1 MEICVFQGTFNPIHN
16 AHLRVAKFLTDK
28 YDFDKFIFIPAY
40 NPPHK
45 FADLGFSVHRYNM
58 VKLAIDGNDKFEAS
72 DIEFKREGK
81 SYTYITICE
90 LKEIY
95 NINERINFTIGTD
108 AFKYINSW
116 YEFDKLKKLVKFIV
130 FVREDNFNPSEYD
143 YLKQQGVEFEFE
155 TLSYE
160 DISSTQLRNLIK
172 NNQDISEYVPK
183 KVEEYI
189 VNNGLYKD

>member
-1 MEICVFQGTFNPIHN
+1 
-16 AHLRVAKFLTDK
+16 
-28 YDFDKFIFIPAY
+28 
-40 NPPHK
+40 
-45 FADLGFSVHRYNM
+45 M
-58 VKLAIDGNDKFEAS
+58 VKLAIDGNDKFEVS

-95 NINERINFTIGTD
+95 NINGRINFTIGTD